1 MLQYFALAA
10 SVVSGGMAY
19 GAGKQ
24 AREDGKLNAAR
35 ETARTKMEAE
45 FLRLQGQQQAQAL
58 MTDFTETQAS
68 NIAYLSAKTGRDISD
83 RSIEAALAREESKVA
98 TDLGR
103 LDTQVDFNIIQTVA
117 QGQLNADRFRQQ
129 GRAAYKQGLAQA
141 IGSLTSGATS
151 YKALKG

>member
-35 ETARTKMEAE
+35 EKSRTKMEAE
-45 FLRLQGQQQAQAL
+45 FLRLQGQQQAEAL

-68 NIAYLSAKTGRDISD
+68 NIAFLSAKTGRDTND
-83 RSIEAALAREESKVA
+83 RSIAAALAREESKVA
-98 TDLGR
+98 VDLGR
-103 LDTQVDFNIIQTVA
+103 MDTQKDFDIIQTIA
-117 QGQLNADRFRQQ
+117 QGQLNADRFTQQ
-129 GRAAYKQGLAQA
+129 GRAAYKQGLASA
-141 IGSLTSGATS
+141 IGSLTSGATA
-151 YKALKG
+151 YKALS